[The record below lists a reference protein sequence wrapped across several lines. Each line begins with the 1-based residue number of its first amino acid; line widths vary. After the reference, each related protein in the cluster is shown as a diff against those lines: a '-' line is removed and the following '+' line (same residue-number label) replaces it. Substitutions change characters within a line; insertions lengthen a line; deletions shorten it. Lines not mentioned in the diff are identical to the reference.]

1 MTVPSMTFPSMT
13 FPWQN
18 RGGSLSPLKLI
29 VFLALFA
36 PGLWILF
43 GLLHGSLGPRPLT
56 EAIHQTGLWAV
67 RFLLVSLAVSPL
79 RRILHWPRLV
89 LVRRMIGVAA
99 FAYALSH
106 LTLYAWD
113 QAFDLPHVASE
124 ILRRLYLTIGFAT
137 LLLLA
142 ALAATST
149 DGMIRR
155 LGGRSWRNLHR
166 LVYAI
171 GVLALVHYF
180 MQSKLNVAEPV
191 AAAGLFLWL
200 MSYRLLG
207 RLRPEG
213 AVPAWALLLLATGAG
228 LATALGEALY
238 YGARHRRRS
247 APRAGR
253 RLALALPGPAL
264 LGRPPGLPGAGRA
277 GCPQG
282 PAAGR
287 IRLAAGRCA
296 RLTRLHGLLISK
308 PVHLRQAP
316 SDTGCLYGY
325 DAG

>member
-1 MTVPSMTFPSMT
+1 MT

-36 PGLWILF
+36 PGLWTLF

-67 RFLLVSLAVSPL
+67 RLLLLSLAVSPL
-79 RRILHWPRLV
+79 RRLLHWPRLV

-200 MSYRLLG
+200 MSYRAAGALASRG
-207 RLRPEG
+207 RD
-213 AVPAWALLLLATGAG
+213 AG
-228 LATALGEALY
+228 LGPAPAG
-238 YGARHRRRS
+238 HRRRAGDGAWARPCTTDS
-247 APRAGR
+247 PPASTRAASWPRTGTGPSW
-253 RLALALPGPAL
+253 PGPAGSSSWSAWRL
-264 LGRPPGLPGAGRA
+264 RVWRPSGASG
-277 GCPQG
+277 GSD
-282 PAAGR
+282 PAS
-287 IRLAAGRCA
+287 RLAD
-296 RLTRLHGLLISK
+296 
-308 PVHLRQAP
+308 AP
-316 SDTGCLYGY
+316 
-325 DAG
+325 A

>member
-1 MTVPSMTFPSMT
+1 MAGRARAVYLATPITFFGMTVPSMTFPSMT

-36 PGLWILF
+36 PGFWVLF

-124 ILRRLYLTIGFAT
+124 ILRRLYLTIGFST

-155 LGGRSWRNLHR
+155 LGGRNWRNLHR
-166 LVYAI
+166 LVYTI

-228 LATALGEALY
+228 LATALGEAFY
-238 YGARHRRRS
+238 YALAIGADPRRVLAADWHWPFLARPCWVVLL
-247 APRAGR
+247 AC
-253 RLALALPGPAL
+253 LALAGLAAL
-264 LGRPPGLPGAGRA
+264 RA
-277 GCPQG
+277 QRRVGSG
-282 PAAGR
+282 S
-287 IRLAAGRCA
+287 RLADEPA
-296 RLTRLHGLLISK
+296 
-308 PVHLRQAP
+308 
-316 SDTGCLYGY
+316 
-325 DAG
+325 

>member
-1 MTVPSMTFPSMT
+1 MAGRARAVYLATPITFFGMTFPSMTFPSMT

-36 PGLWILF
+36 PGFWVLF

-79 RRILHWPRLV
+79 RRILHWPRLA

-155 LGGRSWRNLHR
+155 LGGRNWRNLHR

-171 GVLALVHYF
+171 GVLALLHYF
-180 MQSKLNVAEPV
+180 MQSKLNIAEPV

-228 LATALGEALY
+228 LATALGEAFY
-238 YGARHRRRS
+238 YALAIGADPRRVLAADWHWPFLARPCWVVLL
-247 APRAGR
+247 AC
-253 RLALALPGPAL
+253 LALA
-264 LGRPPGLPGAGRA
+264 GL
-277 GCPQG
+277 
-282 PAAGR
+282 AAFRTQRRVGSGS
-287 IRLAAGRCA
+287 RLAD
-296 RLTRLHGLLISK
+296 
-308 PVHLRQAP
+308 AP
-316 SDTGCLYGY
+316 
-325 DAG
+325 A

>member
-1 MTVPSMTFPSMT
+1 MTFPAMT

-36 PGLWILF
+36 PGLWTLF

-67 RFLLVSLAVSPL
+67 RFLLLSLAVSPL
-79 RRILHWPRLV
+79 RRLLHWPRLM

-113 QAFDLPHVASE
+113 QAFDLPHVAAE
-124 ILRRLYLTIGFAT
+124 ILRRVYLTIGFAT

-149 DGMIRR
+149 DGMIKR

-180 MQSKLNVAEPV
+180 MQSKLNVAEPA

-200 MSYRLLG
+200 MSYRVMG

-213 AVPAWALLLLATGAG
+213 AMPAWALLLLAIGAG
-228 LATALGEALY
+228 LATGLGEALY
-238 YGARHRRRS
+238 YGLATGVDARRVLAADWHWPFLARPCWVVLLICLAVSGLGAVRGQRRIRS
-247 APRAGR
+247 AS
-253 RLALALPGPAL
+253 RLADAPA
-264 LGRPPGLPGAGRA
+264 
-277 GCPQG
+277 
-282 PAAGR
+282 
-287 IRLAAGRCA
+287 
-296 RLTRLHGLLISK
+296 
-308 PVHLRQAP
+308 
-316 SDTGCLYGY
+316 
-325 DAG
+325 

>member
-1 MTVPSMTFPSMT
+1 MAGRARAVYLATPMTFSAMTFPSMTFPSMT

-36 PGLWILF
+36 PGFWVLF

-67 RFLLVSLAVSPL
+67 RFLLVSLALSPL

-155 LGGRSWRNLHR
+155 LGGRNWRNLHR

-171 GVLALVHYF
+171 GVLALLHYF
-180 MQSKLNVAEPV
+180 MQSKLNIAEPV

-228 LATALGEALY
+228 LATALGEAFY
-238 YGARHRRRS
+238 YALAIGADPRRVLAADWHWPFLARPCWVVLL
-247 APRAGR
+247 AC
-253 RLALALPGPAL
+253 LALAGLAAL
-264 LGRPPGLPGAGRA
+264 RA
-277 GCPQG
+277 QRRVGSG
-282 PAAGR
+282 S
-287 IRLAAGRCA
+287 RLADEPA
-296 RLTRLHGLLISK
+296 
-308 PVHLRQAP
+308 
-316 SDTGCLYGY
+316 
-325 DAG
+325 

>member
-1 MTVPSMTFPSMT
+1 MARRARAVYLATPMTLPSMTV
-13 FPWQN
+13 PWQN

-29 VFLALFA
+29 VFLALFV
-36 PGLWILF
+36 PGLWTLF

-67 RFLLVSLAVSPL
+67 RFLLLSLAVSPL
-79 RRILHWPRLV
+79 RRVLHWPRLV

-99 FAYALSH
+99 FAYALCH

-149 DGMIRR
+149 DGMIKR
-155 LGGRSWRNLHR
+155 LGGRNWRNLHR
-166 LVYAI
+166 LVYAV

-213 AVPAWALLLLATGAG
+213 AVPAWALLLLAIGAG
-228 LATALGEALY
+228 LASGLGEALY
-238 YGARHRRRS
+238 YGLTTGVDPRRVLAADWHWPFLARPCWVVLL
-247 APRAGR
+247 AC
-253 RLALALPGPAL
+253 LALA
-264 LGRPPGLPGAGRA
+264 GLAAVRGQRRIGAGSS
-277 GCPQG
+277 
-282 PAAGR
+282 
-287 IRLAAGRCA
+287 LA
-296 RLTRLHGLLISK
+296 
-308 PVHLRQAP
+308 
-316 SDTGCLYGY
+316 
-325 DAG
+325 DALA

>member
-1 MTVPSMTFPSMT
+1 MTFRSMTL
-13 FPWQN
+13 PWQN

-36 PGLWILF
+36 PGLWTLF

-67 RFLLVSLAVSPL
+67 RFLLISLAVSPL
-79 RRILHWPRLV
+79 RRLLHWPRLV

-113 QAFDLPHVASE
+113 QAFDLSLVASE

-155 LGGRSWRNLHR
+155 LGGYRWRNLHS

-213 AVPAWALLLLATGAG
+213 AVPARALLLLAAGAG

-238 YGARHRRRS
+238 YGLATGVDARRVLAADWHWPFLARPCWVVLL
-247 APRAGR
+247 AC
-253 RLALALPGPAL
+253 LALA
-264 LGRPPGLPGAGRA
+264 GLAAFRGKRHIGA
-277 GCPQG
+277 PS
-282 PAAGR
+282 
-287 IRLAAGRCA
+287 RLA
-296 RLTRLHGLLISK
+296 
-308 PVHLRQAP
+308 
-316 SDTGCLYGY
+316 
-325 DAG
+325 DATA